1 MKQDTTEQLII
12 ENEGLVY
19 YTLDLLNC
27 KYSDEAISV
36 GYEALWRAIE
46 TFDISKNVKFS
57 TYAVTCIRNAIWDM
71 FRAQKEVSD
80 NEVFLDDL
88 QYELGR
94 GDAGIEKPEPTE
106 QYLIVQEAVDEA
118 LKKLKGKKKQ
128 IAITWISSKMSATA
142 IADEVGC
149 SQSYA
154 SQTISQVKNLI
165 KKELVD
171 VGYSLESAIN
181 STDQ

>member
-12 ENEGLVY
+12 KNEGLVY

-46 TFDISKNVKFS
+46 TFDTSKNVKFS
-57 TYAVTCIRNAIWDM
+57 TYAVVCIRNAIWDM

-80 NEVFLDDL
+80 NEVFLEDL

-94 GDAGIEKPEPTE
+94 SDTEIEKPEPTE

-118 LKKLKGKKKQ
+118 LKKLTGKKKR

-149 SQSYA
+149 SQSYV

-171 VGYSLESAIN
+171 AGYSFESAIN
-181 STDQ
+181 STDK